1 MYCTE
6 SLGWCAGCRAW
17 RLAGLAPYLRPHAC
31 CAITYMMMNQHTP
44 PPAPPPAP
52 PTSQSARAVRKLFSL
67 IHSFITH
74 SFTHSLTHIITGV
87 LYLTSSHPLTYSLT
101 RLQPC
106 SLGLAPH
113 GAALLEPSRGGAW
126 PPPPRRRRPHCRTH
140 PLTLSSCGLTSWS
153 STRGDPAPSAS
164 AGWARWCSCAPTRAA
179 DPTTRAS
186 SGSKPWRG

>member
-1 MYCTE
+1 
-6 SLGWCAGCRAW
+6 
-17 RLAGLAPYLRPHAC
+17 
-31 CAITYMMMNQHTP
+31 MMNDEPAAATPATLITLHHPPRLP
-44 PPAPPPAP
+44 PPA
-52 PTSQSARAVRKLFSL
+52 SRLGQLVIRKLFSL
-67 IHSFITH
+67 IHSSLIH
-74 SFTHSLTHIITGV
+74 SIHSLTHLLTLSLITGV

-113 GAALLEPSRGGAW
+113 GAALLEPSRAGAW

-153 STRGDPAPSAS
+153 STRGDPAPSAL